1 MSRCSRESYGKTKKS
16 LLEQLKK
23 EKQKSEEYLKQ
34 LKYLQADFENYR
46 KRIEKEI
53 QDLAIRSNEKMVA
66 NLLNVIDDLERALEA
81 GKTTKDSTPLLQGVE
96 MVCRN
101 LLLTLKKEGLASI
114 EALGKPFDPNFQE
127 MVETVPRND
136 CKEGL
141 VIEEIRKGFMFKG
154 RVLRPSMV
162 KIACREIEV
171 KRNE

>member
-81 GKTTKDSTPLLQGVE
+81 REAGTTARREVGPGTIRRSTSPDHQ
-96 MVCRN
+96 
-101 LLLTLKKEGLASI
+101 A
-114 EALGKPFDPNFQE
+114 
-127 MVETVPRND
+127 
-136 CKEGL
+136 
-141 VIEEIRKGFMFKG
+141 
-154 RVLRPSMV
+154 
-162 KIACREIEV
+162 
-171 KRNE
+171 